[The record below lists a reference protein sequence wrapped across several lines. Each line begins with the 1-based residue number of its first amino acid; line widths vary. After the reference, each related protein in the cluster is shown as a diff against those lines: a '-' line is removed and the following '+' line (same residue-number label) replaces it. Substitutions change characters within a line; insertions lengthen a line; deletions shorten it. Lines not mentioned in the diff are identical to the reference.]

1 MLDSDFFSANRERLR
16 ELFTGTAPI
25 VVTANGMVQKGADE
39 AYPFHQ
45 DANFWYLT
53 GISEPDIVL
62 VMDKNKEYLIVP
74 GRSDSREV
82 FDGAIDSA
90 ELTRLSGVTTVLSE
104 KEGWKQLEGRLQ
116 KVNHVATL
124 AAPPAHI
131 ESWGMYTNPA
141 REALITRLRAYN
153 GELEILDLRSHLAR
167 MRMIKQPQE
176 LDMIRRAIDATI
188 DTLKDVTKPKQ
199 LAKYAHEY
207 ELEADITRGFRM
219 RGTTGHA
226 FSPIVA
232 SGKHAC
238 TLHHVHNDG
247 LLASN
252 ELIVL
257 DVGAEVSHY
266 AADITRTV
274 ISGTPSARQ
283 QAVYD
288 AVLSVQN
295 YAFGLL
301 KPGVTFQDYEE
312 KIMAYMGEKLR
323 ELGLI
328 KTINEESVRH
338 YFPHATSHFLGLNTH
353 DVGDYERPL
362 EPGVVMTVEP
372 GIYIP
377 EEGIGVRIEDDVLIL
392 ENGIEILSEKLPRTL
407 VSL

>member
-1 MLDSDFFSANRERLR
+1 MLDSDFFSANRARLR

-25 VVTANGMVQKGADE
+25 VITASGMMQKGADE

-53 GISEPDIVL
+53 GISDPDIVL
-62 VMDKNKEYLIVP
+62 VMDKSKEYLIVP

-82 FDGAIDSA
+82 FDGAIDA
-90 ELTRLSGVTTVLSE
+90 KELTRLSGVTTVLSD
-104 KEGWKQLEGRLQ
+104 KEGWKQLEARMQ
-116 KVNHVATL
+116 KVHHVATL
-124 AAPPAHI
+124 AAIPSYV
-131 ESWGMYTNPA
+131 ESWGMYANPA
-141 REALITRLRAYN
+141 RETLIKRLREFN
-153 GELEILDLRSHLAR
+153 SELEMLDLRSHLAR

-176 LDMIRRAIDATI
+176 LDMIRQAIAVTV
-188 DTLKDVTKPKQ
+188 DTLKDVTRPKQ

-207 ELEADITRGFRM
+207 ELEADITRGFRT
-219 RGTTGHA
+219 RGASGHA

-238 TLHHVHNDG
+238 TLHHIHNDG

-252 ELIVL
+252 ELVVL
-257 DVGAEVSHY
+257 DVGAEWSHY

-274 ISGTPSARQ
+274 ISGTPSPRQ

-288 AVLSVQN
+288 AVLNVQE
-295 YAFGLL
+295 YAFSLL

-328 KTINEESVRH
+328 KTISEESVRQ
-338 YFPHATSHFLGLNTH
+338 YYPHATSHFLGLNTH

-392 ENGIEILSEKLPRTL
+392 EDGIEILSEKLPRTL
-407 VSL
+407 HNL

>member
-1 MLDSDFFSANRERLR
+1 MLDSDFFSANRARLR

-25 VVTANGMVQKGADE
+25 VITANGMVQKGADE

-45 DANFWYLT
+45 DASFWYVT
-53 GISEPDIVL
+53 GINDPDIVL
-62 VMDKNKEYLIVP
+62 VMDKGREYLIVP
-74 GRSDSREV
+74 GRSDSREI
-82 FDGAIDSA
+82 FDGAIDSN
-90 ELTRLSGVTTVLSE
+90 ELTRLSGITTVLSE
-104 KEGWKQLEGRLQ
+104 KEGWKHLETRLQ

-124 AAPPAHI
+124 AAAPGYV

-141 REALITRLRAYN
+141 RETLIKRLRECN
-153 GELEILDLRSHLAR
+153 GELEMLDLRSHLAR

-176 LDMIRRAIDATI
+176 LEMLRRAIDVTI

-207 ELEADITRGFRM
+207 ELEADITRGFRT
-219 RGTTGHA
+219 RGASGHA

-247 LLASN
+247 VLASN

-257 DVGAEVSHY
+257 DVGAEWGHY

-274 ISGTPSARQ
+274 ISGAPSARQ

-288 AVLSVQN
+288 AVLSVQE

-301 KPGVTFQDYEE
+301 RPGVAFQDYEE

-328 KTINEESVRH
+328 KTINEESVRK

>member
-1 MLDSDFFSANRERLR
+1 MLDSDFFSANRARLR

-53 GISEPDIVL
+53 GISEPDITL
-62 VMDKNKEYLIVP
+62 VMDKGKEYLIVP
-74 GRSDSREV
+74 ARSDAREV
-82 FDGAIDSA
+82 FDGAIDDKT
-90 ELTRLSGVTTVLSE
+90 LTQLSGITAILSE
-104 KEGWKQLEGRLQ
+104 KEGWRQLEGRLQ
-116 KVNHVATL
+116 CVRHVATL
-124 AAPPAHI
+124 AAAPAYV
-131 ESWGMYTNPA
+131 EAWGMYTNPA
-141 REALITRLRAYN
+141 REALIKRLRECN

-167 MRMIKQPQE
+167 MRMVKQPQE
-176 LDMIRRAIDATI
+176 IEMVRQAIAVTAE
-188 DTLKDVTKPKQ
+188 TLRDVIKPKQ
-199 LAKYAHEY
+199 LSKYAYEY
-207 ELEADITRGFRM
+207 ELEADITRGFRA
-219 RGTTGHA
+219 RGATGHA

-247 LLASN
+247 ALASN

-257 DVGAEVSHY
+257 DVGAEWSHY

-274 ISGTPSARQ
+274 ISGEPSARQ

-288 AVLSVQN
+288 AVVAVQG
-295 YAFGLL
+295 YAFSLL
-301 KPGVTFQDYEE
+301 KPGVIFRDYEE
-312 KIMAYMGEKLR
+312 DVVAYMGEKLR

-328 KTINEESVRH
+328 KTINEESVRQ
-338 YFPHATSHFLGLNTH
+338 YFPHATSHYLGLNTH

-372 GIYIP
+372 GIYIA
-377 EEGIGVRIEDDVLIL
+377 EEGIGIRIEDDVLITT
-392 ENGIEILSEKLPRTL
+392 EGIEILSDALPRTL
-407 VSL
+407 K

>member
-62 VMDKNKEYLIVP
+62 VIDKNKEYLIVP

-82 FDGAIDSA
+82 FDGAIDST
-90 ELTRLSGVTTVLSE
+90 ELARLSGITTVLSE

-124 AAPPAHI
+124 AAPPAYV

-141 REALITRLRAYN
+141 REVLIARLRAGN
-153 GELEILDLRSHLAR
+153 GELEMLDLRSHLAR
-167 MRMIKQPQE
+167 LRMIKQPQE
-176 LDMIRRAIDATI
+176 LDMIRRAIDVTI

-199 LAKYAHEY
+199 LVKYAHEY

-219 RGTTGHA
+219 RGASGHA

-257 DVGAEVSHY
+257 DIGAEWSHY

-274 ISGTPSARQ
+274 ISGTPSTRQ

-295 YAFGLL
+295 YAFSLL
-301 KPGVTFQDYEE
+301 KPGIVFQDYEE
-312 KIMAYMGEKLR
+312 KIMTYMGEKLR

-377 EEGIGVRIEDDVLIL
+377 EEGIGVRIEDDVLITGD
-392 ENGIEILSEKLPRTL
+392 GIEVLSEKLPRTL

>member
-1 MLDSDFFSANRERLR
+1 MLDSDFFSANRARLR

-53 GISEPDIVL
+53 GVSEPDITL
-62 VMDKNKEYLIVP
+62 VMDKGKEYLIVP
-74 GRSDSREV
+74 GRSDAREV
-82 FDGAIDSA
+82 FDGAIDDKV
-90 ELTRLSGVTTVLSE
+90 LTQLSGITAIFSE

-116 KVNHVATL
+116 RVRHVATL
-124 AAPPAHI
+124 AAAPAYV
-131 ESWGMYTNPA
+131 EAWGMYTNPA
-141 REALITRLRAYN
+141 RETLIKRLRECN

-176 LDMIRRAIDATI
+176 IEMIRQAIAVTAE
-188 DTLKDVTKPKQ
+188 TLRDVTKPKQ
-199 LAKYAHEY
+199 LSKYAYEY
-207 ELEADITRGFRM
+207 ELEADITRGFRT
-219 RGTTGHA
+219 RGATGHA

-232 SGKHAC
+232 AGKHAC

-247 LLASN
+247 ALASN
-252 ELIVL
+252 ELVVL
-257 DVGAEVSHY
+257 DVGAEWSHY

-274 ISGTPSARQ
+274 ISGEPSARQ

-288 AVLSVQN
+288 AVVAVQS
-295 YAFGLL
+295 YAFSLL
-301 KPGVTFQDYEE
+301 KPGVIFRDYEE
-312 KIMAYMGEKLR
+312 EVVAYMGEKLR

-328 KTINEESVRH
+328 KTITEDSVRQ

-372 GIYIP
+372 GIYIA
-377 EEGIGVRIEDDVLIL
+377 EEGIGIRIEDDVLITA
-392 ENGIEILSEKLPRTL
+392 EGIEILSDALPRTL
-407 VSL
+407 K

>member
-1 MLDSDFFSANRERLR
+1 MLDSDFFSANRARLR

-53 GISEPDIVL
+53 GISEPDITL
-62 VMDKNKEYLIVP
+62 VMDKGKEYLIVP
-74 GRSDSREV
+74 ARSDAREV
-82 FDGAIDSA
+82 FDGAIDDKT
-90 ELTRLSGVTTVLSE
+90 LTQLSGITVILSE
-104 KEGWKQLEGRLQ
+104 KEGWRQLEGRLQ
-116 KVNHVATL
+116 RVRHVATL
-124 AAPPAHI
+124 AAAPAYV
-131 ESWGMYTNPA
+131 EAWGMYTNPA
-141 REALITRLRAYN
+141 REALIKRLRECN

-167 MRMIKQPQE
+167 MRMVKQPQE
-176 LDMIRRAIDATI
+176 IEMVRQAIAVTAE
-188 DTLKDVTKPKQ
+188 TLRDVTKPKQ
-199 LAKYAHEY
+199 LSKYAYEY
-207 ELEADITRGFRM
+207 ELEADITRGFRA
-219 RGTTGHA
+219 RGATGHA

-247 LLASN
+247 ALASN

-257 DVGAEVSHY
+257 DVGAEWSHY

-274 ISGTPSARQ
+274 ISGEPSARQ

-288 AVLSVQN
+288 AVVAVQG
-295 YAFGLL
+295 YAFSLL
-301 KPGVTFQDYEE
+301 KPGVIFRDYEE
-312 KIMAYMGEKLR
+312 DVVAYMGEKLR

-328 KTINEESVRH
+328 KTINEESVRQ
-338 YFPHATSHFLGLNTH
+338 YFPHATSHYLGLNTH

-372 GIYIP
+372 GIYIA
-377 EEGIGVRIEDDVLIL
+377 EEGIGIRIEDDVLITT
-392 ENGIEILSEKLPRTL
+392 EGIEILSDALPRTL
-407 VSL
+407 K

>member
-82 FDGAIDSA
+82 FDGAVDSA
-90 ELTRLSGVTTVLSE
+90 ELTRLSGVATVLAE

-141 REALITRLRAYN
+141 REALIKRLRECN
-153 GELEILDLRSHLAR
+153 GDLEVLDLRSHLAR

-176 LDMIRRAIDATI
+176 LDMIRQAIDATI

-219 RGTTGHA
+219 RGTAGHA

-274 ISGTPSARQ
+274 ISSMPSARQ

-328 KTINEESVRH
+328 KTIDEESVRQ

-362 EPGVVMTVEP
+362 EPGIVMTVEP

-377 EEGIGVRIEDDVLIL
+377 EEGIGVRIEDDVLITRD
-392 ENGIEILSEKLPRTL
+392 GIEILSEKLPRTL

>member
-53 GISEPDIVL
+53 GISEPDITL
-62 VMDKNKEYLIVP
+62 VMDKGKEYLIVP

-90 ELTRLSGVTTVLSE
+90 ELTRLSGIATVLSE

-124 AAPPAHI
+124 AAAPAYV

-141 REALITRLRAYN
+141 REMLIKRLRNCN
-153 GELEILDLRSHLAR
+153 GDLEMLDLRSHLAR
-167 MRMIKQPQE
+167 MRMVKQPQE

-199 LAKYAHEY
+199 LAKYAYEY

-252 ELIVL
+252 ELVVL

-274 ISGTPSARQ
+274 ISGAPSARQ

-295 YAFGLL
+295 YAFSLL

-328 KTINEESVRH
+328 KTINEESVRQ

-377 EEGIGVRIEDDVLIL
+377 EEGIGVRIEDDVLITQD
-392 ENGIEILSEKLPRTL
+392 GIEILSEKLPRTL